1 MYAAG
6 SGPWALPRQEVT
18 MSVAVRQLGGRR
30 LAPTAALAFS
40 LSLLLLCGWLW
51 APPARA
57 YGSPPPITIPLF
69 PADNPWNT
77 DISHYPVDANSD
89 AYIASIGAGVGLHP
103 DFGTDWEGGMIG
115 IPYAVVPGTQ
125 PKVPISFYYA
135 DESDPG
141 PYPIPPDVPIQGGP
155 DSSGDRHVIVLDADD
170 HLLYEVYDAHKV
182 GDHWE
187 AGSGAVFDLTSNAL
201 RPDGWTSADAA
212 GLPILPGL
220 VRYEE
225 VQAGAIDHALR
236 FTVEQTQ
243 RAYIYPATHFASDS
257 TDPNLPPMGLRLR
270 LKAGYDISGFPPDVQ
285 VILQAL
291 KTYGMMVAD
300 NGSNWFIS
308 GTHDPRWNDEELHV
322 LDEVKGRDFEVVDT
336 SSMGP
341 GVLTVR
347 VGGAA
352 RLREG
357 AALVR
362 QGSFSDT
369 RSSGWTATVD
379 YGDGSGPQPLALTTD
394 KHFTLAHTYGDDG
407 RYTVVVA
414 ITGDVGLSGSA
425 RLAVRVREVAPKVRA
440 GADTTLRPGTVFV
453 RAGSFTDPGAES
465 WRGWVRWGAGS
476 GRRQLVLRADK
487 TFVLRHVFPRR
498 PSRSYKVTVTVRD
511 DDGARGVGT
520 FRVRVR

>member
-1 MYAAG
+1 M
-6 SGPWALPRQEVT
+6 
-18 MSVAVRQLGGRR
+18 
-30 LAPTAALAFS
+30 
-40 LSLLLLCGWLW
+40 
-51 APPARA
+51 
-57 YGSPPPITIPLF
+57 
-69 PADNPWNT
+69 
-77 DISHYPVDANSD
+77 
-89 AYIASIGAGVGLHP
+89 
-103 DFGTDWEGGMIG
+103 
-115 IPYAVVPGTQ
+115 VVPGTQ

-141 PYPIPPDVPIQGGP
+141 RTRSPPTRPSRAAP
-155 DSSGDRHVIVLDADD
+155 TAPATATCMVLDADD

-182 GDHWE
+182 GGHWK
-187 AGSGAVFDLTSNAL
+187 AGSGAIFDLTSNAL
-201 RPDGWTSADAA
+201 RPAGWTSADAA

-220 VRYEE
+220 VRYDE

-236 FTVEQTQ
+236 FTVSRRSAITST
-243 RAYIYPATHFASDS
+243 RRRTSPATA
-257 TDPNLPPMGLRLR
+257 DPNLPPMGLRLR

-300 NGSNWFIS
+300 NGSDWFIS
-308 GTHDPRWNDEELHV
+308 GAPDPRWNDEELHV

-357 AALVR
+357 ATLAR

-369 RSSGWTATVD
+369 RSSGWTATVN
-379 YGDGSGPQPLALTTD
+379 YGDGSGSQPLALTTD

-414 ITGDVGLSGSA
+414 I
-425 RLAVRVREVAPKVRA
+425 R
-440 GADTTLRPGTVFV
+440 GT
-453 RAGSFTDPGAES
+453 
-465 WRGWVRWGAGS
+465 RG
-476 GRRQLVLRADK
+476 
-487 TFVLRHVFPRR
+487 
-498 PSRSYKVTVTVRD
+498 
-511 DDGARGVGT
+511 
-520 FRVRVR
+520 